1 MVAEDRKNQC
11 PIANLSE
18 AEVKTITA
26 WEQELSQT
34 TGQKIAL
41 VAYRVE

>member
-1 MVAEDRKNQC
+1 MAEDCKNQC

-18 AEVKTITA
+18 AEVKSLTA
-26 WEQELSQT
+26 WEQELSQA

-41 VAYRVE
+41 VAYKVE

>member
-1 MVAEDRKNQC
+1 MAEERKNQC
-11 PIANLSE
+11 PIASLSE
-18 AEVKTITA
+18 AEVKSLTA
-26 WEQELSQT
+26 WEEQLSQA